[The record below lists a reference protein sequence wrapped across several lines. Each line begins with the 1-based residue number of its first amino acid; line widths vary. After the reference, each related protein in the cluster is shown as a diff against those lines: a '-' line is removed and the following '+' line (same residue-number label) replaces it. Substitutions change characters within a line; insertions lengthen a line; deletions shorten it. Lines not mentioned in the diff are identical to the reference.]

1 VLQQHKPVL
10 QAATADHQRFTT
22 DPELAQRYS
31 IERLLKSREVE
42 ILTSMHRQTIW
53 RKIKAGQF
61 PAPRKMGNINVW
73 PESEIR
79 AWIAGVL
86 NGEAA

>member
-1 VLQQHKPVL
+1 
-10 QAATADHQRFTT
+10 
-22 DPELAQRYS
+22 
-31 IERLLKSREVE
+31 
-42 ILTSMHRQTIW
+42 MHRQTIW

-79 AWIAGVL
+79 EWIAGVL

>member
-1 VLQQHKPVL
+1 MLQQHKPVL
-10 QAATADHQRFTT
+10 QAATADRQRFTT
-22 DPELAQRYS
+22 DSELAQRYS

-42 ILTSMHRQTIW
+42 ILTAMHRQTIW

-79 AWIAGVL
+79 EWIAGVL